1 MSARSGPG
9 SVFAA
14 KSNASEKRPF
24 SQAWRHAVLP
34 RLVRAGRRRVTNRAT
49 LLGPSGS
56 HLTSSWVVSWAYC
69 SGIIVMSAP

>member
-1 MSARSGPG
+1 MRSRLHPLASDPSVGLAPG
-9 SVFAA
+9 
-14 KSNASEKRPF
+14 KRPF

-34 RLVRAGRRRVTNRAT
+34 RLVRAGRRPITNRAT